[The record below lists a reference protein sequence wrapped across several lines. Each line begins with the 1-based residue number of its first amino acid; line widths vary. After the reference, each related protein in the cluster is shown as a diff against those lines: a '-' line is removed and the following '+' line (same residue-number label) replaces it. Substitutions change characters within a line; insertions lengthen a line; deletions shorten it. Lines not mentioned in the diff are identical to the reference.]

1 MNKLFKFFGRIF
13 KAIYNIIDKLIVLP
27 ISKLIYQFN
36 ELLKNNSGKIEKIL
50 NRPNVLIYVSLICA
64 AAVFLLIDMQVLDLT
79 NQEAEIISGQE
90 VKVIYN
96 QEEYVVEG
104 VPETIDITLIGS
116 KSNLYLAKQIGEHE
130 VILDLTGYSIGTYKV
145 KLTYNHSITSVNYK
159 LDPSTVTV
167 KISKKESAIKPLTYD
182 LLNEDKDSKLTINEV
197 ELGSSEVIVKGSKE
211 ALENVA
217 NVKALIDLKAADIK
231 EKGEYTVDSVTL
243 VAYDNEGN
251 KMENIEV
258 VPNKVSAKL
267 KVESYYAELPVK
279 VVTKGTLTSGYAIS
293 SITNTVSKVEVYGE
307 KEVIDQLSYI
317 EASIDIS
324 ALSSDKTFNVNLTKP
339 NGVRY
344 MSESSAK
351 VTVTIDAETSKTFEG
366 IYIES
371 INKADGYKLITDSDI
386 STVDKKITTDVIVKG
401 EAKALENLDPTQIK
415 AYVDLSGYT
424 EGQYELEIKVSI
436 DDPRFTVISTK
447 KTLNIKVVKE

>member
-1 MNKLFKFFGRIF
+1 MNKILNFFLNIF
-13 KAIYNIIDKLIVLP
+13 KSIYSFIDKIIVTP
-27 ISKLIYQFN
+27 ISKVIYKFN
-36 ELLKNNSGKIEKIL
+36 EFLKNNSGKFEKIL
-50 NRPNVLIYVSLICA
+50 NRPNVLIYISLICA
-64 AAVFLLIDMQVLDLT
+64 VAVFLVIDMQVLDLT

-104 VPETIDITLIGS
+104 VPETVDITLIGS

-182 LLNEDKDSKLTINEV
+182 LLNEDKDSKLTINDV
-197 ELGSSEVIVKGSKE
+197 ELDTSEVIVKGSKE
-211 ALENVA
+211 ALDKVA
-217 NVKALIDLKAADIK
+217 KVKALIDLKEADIK
-231 EKGEYTVDSVTL
+231 EKGEYNVDSITL

-258 VPNKVSAKL
+258 VPNKISAKL
-267 KVESYYAELPVK
+267 TVESYFVELPVK
-279 VVTKGTLTSGYAIS
+279 VVTKGTITSGYAIS
-293 SITNTVSKVEVYGE
+293 SITNTVNKVQVYGE
-307 KEVIDQLSYI
+307 KELIDTLTYI
-317 EASIDIS
+317 EAPIDIS

-344 MSESSAK
+344 MSETSSK
-351 VTVTIDAETSKTFEG
+351 VTVTVDTETSKTFEG
-366 IYIES
+366 IEIES
-371 INKADGYKLITDSDI
+371 LNLANGYSVSALTEEDRK
-386 STVDKKITTDVIVKG
+386 VDVIVKG
-401 EAKALENLDPTQIK
+401 VSSALETLDPSKIK
-415 AYVDLSGYT
+415 AYIDLSGYNT
-424 EGQYELEIKVSI
+424 ENTYEVEIKLSI
-436 DDPRFTVISTK
+436 DDPRFNLVPSK
-447 KTLNIKVVKE
+447 KTVNIKVVKSN

>member
-1 MNKLFKFFGRIF
+1 MSKIFKFFASIF
-13 KAIYNIIDKLIVLP
+13 KGIYKIIDKLIVTP
-27 ISKLIYQFN
+27 ISKIIYKFN
-36 ELLKNNSGKIEKIL
+36 ELLKNNSGKIEKLL

-79 NQEAEIISGQE
+79 NQEAEIITGQE

-104 VPETIDITLIGS
+104 VPETVDITLIGS

-159 LDPSTVTV
+159 LDPSTVNV

-182 LLNEDKDSKLTINEV
+182 LLNEDKDSKLTINEI
-197 ELGSSEVIVKGSKE
+197 ELDSSEVIVKGSKE
-211 ALENVA
+211 ALERVA
-217 NVKALIDLKAADIK
+217 NVKALIDLKAADIT

-267 KVESYYAELPVK
+267 TVDSYYVELPVK
-279 VVTKGTLTSGYAIS
+279 VVTKGTITSGYAIS
-293 SITNTVSKVEVYGE
+293 SITNTVSKVEVYGD
-307 KEVIDQLSYI
+307 KEYIDSLTYI
-317 EASIDIS
+317 EAPIDIS
-324 ALSSDKTFNVNLTKP
+324 ALSADKTFNVNLTKP

-344 MSESSAK
+344 MSATSAK
-351 VTVTIDAETSKTFEG
+351 VTVTVDTETSKTFEG
-366 IYIES
+366 ISVES
-371 INKADGYKLITDSDI
+371 LNLANDFSVTALTEEDRTI
-386 STVDKKITTDVIVKG
+386 DVIIKG
-401 EAKALENLDPTQIK
+401 VSSALESLDPSQIK
-415 AYVDLSGYT
+415 AYIDLSGYNT
-424 EGQYELEIKVSI
+424 ENTYEVEVKLSI
-436 DDPRFTVISTK
+436 DDPRFTLVSTK
-447 KTLNIKVVKE
+447 KTVNVKVVKNS

>member
-1 MNKLFKFFGRIF
+1 MNKIFKFFAKIF
-13 KAIYNIIDKLIVLP
+13 KAIYNFIDKIIIMP
-27 ISKLIYQFN
+27 ISKMIYKFN
-36 ELLKNNSGKIEKIL
+36 EILKNNSGKIEKIL
-50 NRPNVLIYVSLICA
+50 NRPNVLIYISLICA

-90 VKVIYN
+90 VKAIYN
-96 QEEYVVEG
+96 QEEYVIEG
-104 VPETIDITLIGS
+104 VPETVDITLIGS

-130 VILDLTGYSIGTYKV
+130 VILDLTGYSVGTYKV

-159 LDPSTVTV
+159 LDPTTVNV

-182 LLNEDKDSKLTINEV
+182 LLNEEKDSKLTINEV
-197 ELGSSEVIVKGSKE
+197 ELESSEVIVKGSKE
-211 ALENVA
+211 SLEQVA
-217 NVKALIDLKAADIK
+217 QVKALIDLKAAAIT

-267 KVESYYAELPVK
+267 KVDSYYVELPVK
-279 VVTKGTLTSGYAIS
+279 VVTKGTITSGYAIS
-293 SITNTVSKVEVYGE
+293 SISNTVTKVEVYGE
-307 KEVIDQLSYI
+307 KEILDTLTYI
-317 EASIDIS
+317 EAPIDIS
-324 ALSSDKTFNVNLTKP
+324 ALSADKTFNVNLTKP

-344 MSESSAK
+344 MSETSAK
-351 VTVTIDAETSKTFEG
+351 VTLTVGTETSKTFEG

-371 INKADGYKLITDSDI
+371 INKANGYKIIASSEN
-386 STVDKKITTDVIVKG
+386 STTNDKITTDVIIKG
-401 EAKALENLDPTQIK
+401 EANALESIDPTKIK

-424 EGQYELEIKVSI
+424 EGQYELELKLSI
-436 DDPRFTVISTK
+436 DDPRFTLVSTQ
-447 KTLNIKVVKE
+447 KTLSVKVVKE